1 MPFGRMVRFAGG
13 TPPVMVA
20 TCFFFQNFS
29 AVAFGTE
36 GIAAPAGNRFRNHI
50 YAVTVG
56 AMPARGT
63 VSSGSKNSVAI
74 GTMPV
79 FCTTSSIIRMS
90 RSAIGAV
97 PYIGTGITNLQNDFM
112 LRAIPV
118 LSAGNKICRMMH
130 AATFVIPEMCAVFG
144 FHEDF
149 TAFGTVQTTFRTDCI
164 QRMTRFA
171 FGTVPKMIARLTNL
185 VSPLTIF
192 IRTIPLTAANDIRRM
207 MRLIRFAIPE
217 MYAIFGL
224 AENFIAFGAKQF
236 SAGTVGV

>member
-63 VSSGSKNSVAI
+63 VCSRSKNSVAI

-149 TAFGTVQTTFRTDCI
+149 TAFGTV
-164 QRMTRFA
+164 
-171 FGTVPKMIARLTNL
+171 PKMIARLTNL

-224 AENFIAFGAKQF
+224 AENFIAFGARQF